1 MRDSIVFFSMVILLV
16 GLSGCVLLGLL
27 LWRHRELFFG

>member
-1 MRDSIVFFSMVILLV
+1 MV

-27 LWRHRELFFG
+27 LWRHRELFLGGPKFGWDPRIQNS